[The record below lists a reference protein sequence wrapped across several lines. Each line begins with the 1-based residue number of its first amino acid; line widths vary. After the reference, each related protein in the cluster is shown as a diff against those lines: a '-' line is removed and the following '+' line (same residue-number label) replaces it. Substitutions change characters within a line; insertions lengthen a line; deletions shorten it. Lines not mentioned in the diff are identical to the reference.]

1 MMQQIGIIGLGLMGG
16 SMGLALKKYLPGIKL
31 LGSDSNEEHLTYAL
45 KQGIID
51 RRLTLEDIK
60 ELDIIFIAV
69 PVRSV
74 PDVITLIFPGLDIE
88 RTIITDMGSTKA
100 YLYRQITE
108 HYPDLKYIGG
118 HPMTGREISGPRG
131 AIADLFKNKNY
142 ILIDGENRDLT
153 ELRILLQQIGSRVLY
168 LKPELH
174 DQMVAVTSH
183 LPQVLATALVD
194 ELIKSEG
201 SYPLIDRLIGQGFL
215 DLTRIAGSDPVMW
228 TDIFITNKKELIKT
242 IKSFVNNLEKLI
254 EIIDREDTEEITG
267 FMTAGRLKRNRLER
281 MKEDGADY

>member
-16 SMGLALKKYLPGIKL
+16 SMGLALKKYLPGIEL
-31 LGSDSNEEHLTYAL
+31 LGSDSNEEHLNYAL
-45 KQGIID
+45 KKGIID

-74 PDVITLIFPGLDIE
+74 LDVIAMIFPRLEVE
-88 RTIITDMGSTKA
+88 RTIITDMGSTKT

-131 AIADLFKNKNY
+131 AVADLFKDKNY
-142 ILIDGENRDLT
+142 ILIDGEKKDIT
-153 ELRILLQQIGSRVLY
+153 ELKNLLQRIGSRVLY

-174 DQMVAVTSH
+174 DQLVAVTSH
-183 LPQVLATALVD
+183 LPQVLATTLVN
-194 ELIKSEG
+194 ELIKSER

-215 DLTRIAGSDPVMW
+215 DLTRIAGSDPTMW
-228 TDIFITNKKELIKT
+228 TDIFITNKKELIKA
-242 IKSFVNNLEKLI
+242 INNFINNLEKLV
-254 EIIDREDTEEITG
+254 EIIDKEDAEEIAG